1 MKKIIT
7 LSSGLIFIIFLLLIV
22 QNKKVKLERI
32 NTPMKKSINYPVK
45 ETLKP
50 LGLNGL
56 SDDQIN
62 DHWKLYQGYVANV
75 NKLNKELSELASQG
89 KAGTL
94 LYSDRRRRYGFE
106 YDGMILHEFYFGNLT
121 AEETSLSEGKLKSA
135 IKRSWGSM
143 KAWLEDF
150 KNTGKT
156 RGIGWAILYADP
168 VTGALTNNFIQEHQ
182 NGIIAGFKPILV
194 MDVWEHAYMVD
205 HKSGGRSSYIDAFMQ
220 NINWNIVQERY
231 EQI

>member
-7 LSSGLIFIIFLLLIV
+7 LSTGLMFVIFLSLIV

-32 NTPMKKSINYPVK
+32 KTTMKNIINYPVQ

-62 DHWKLYQGYVANV
+62 DHWKLYQGYVTNV
-75 NKLNKELSELASQG
+75 NKLNQELVELAAQG

-94 LYSDRRRRYGFE
+94 LYADRRRRYGFE
-106 YDGMILHEFYFGNLT
+106 YNGMVLHEFYFGNLT
-121 AEETSLSEGKLKSA
+121 AEETELKESKLKSE
-135 IKRSWGSM
+135 IEKTWGSLE
-143 KAWLEDF
+143 AWLEDF
-150 KNTGKT
+150 KNAGKT

-168 VTGALTNNFIQEHQ
+168 VTGALTNNFIHEHQ
-182 NGIIAGFKPILV
+182 NGIVAGFKPILV
-194 MDVWEHAYMVD
+194 MDVWEHAYMID
-205 HKSGGRSSYIDAFMQ
+205 HKSGGRGSYIDAFVK
-220 NINWNIVQERY
+220 NINWTVVQERY